1 MPTWSLKERF
11 RTWWNG
17 LYPEQRSSLLVIG
30 PLGILA
36 LFLSVWQL
44 QSHLVFPFRV
54 SRQTLAVASKL
65 TPKNQPEPA
74 TQDTD
79 GDGLYDRD
87 EVERYFTSP
96 YLDDTD
102 SDGILDGEEV
112 RLNKNPNCPE
122 GKTCGYGG
130 SEGEV
135 VESTSTI
142 RVSGG
147 ANSFAPL
154 PDDQLTTPPLPE
166 EANAENIRRYLLQ
179 NGLISTSLLSSLD
192 EAGVLELYRRLYP
205 EIQGVTRLQSQPVTS
220 TSPTPSTTSTAS
232 SPQP

>member
-1 MPTWSLKERF
+1 MRAGPFKERF
-11 RTWWNG
+11 RAWWNE

-30 PLGILA
+30 PLGVLA
-36 LFLSVWQL
+36 LFLSIWQL
-44 QSHLVFPFRV
+44 QSHLTFPFRV
-54 SRQTLAVASKL
+54 SRETLAVANKL
-65 TPKNQPEPA
+65 APKNTPEPV

-87 EVERYFTSP
+87 EMERYFTSP

-130 SEGEV
+130 GEGEI
-135 VESTSTI
+135 VESTSTL
-142 RVSGG
+142 RVSSG
-147 ANSFAPL
+147 ANTAALL
-154 PDDQLTTPPLPE
+154 PDGQLTTPPLPE
-166 EANAENIRRYLLQ
+166 EANGEQIRRYLLQ

-205 EIQGVTRLQSQPVTS
+205 EIQGVTRLQSSPVTS
-220 TSPTPSTTSTAS
+220 TPPTSFTTSTAS